1 MKLQQL
7 RYFVAVYEQ
16 GSFSAAAE
24 KVNATQSGLSM
35 HVGQIEK
42 RYGVVLF
49 LRSSS
54 GVTPTE
60 AGRSFYHEAVKV
72 LAAAYRAEDRI
83 RSLSKSVTGHIHV
96 GLMPTFT
103 RAVLTPVLLRFA
115 EAYPEV
121 RLSIMEAYSGAL
133 ANDVTEGRLDFAVVP
148 ASFDLGEMLVA
159 TPIGQDQECLVC
171 SADRDFPTTPDGVRL
186 RDLPPQKFVLPG
198 QGNARRHRIEA
209 YLSHN
214 QIEVLERLQLDT
226 MHGTIGL
233 VANSDWVSIL
243 PGILCLPDLDGT
255 RRRVVPL
262 ADPPLT
268 VDYLRIEHASRPLS
282 QGAQGFADILQA
294 ELTRALAIPPVSRPG
309 ATPVPPDTLIGG
321 ATGNA

>member
-7 RYFVAVYEQ
+7 RYFVAVFEQ

-49 LRSSS
+49 SRSSS
-54 GVTPTE
+54 GVSPTE
-60 AGRSFYHEAVKV
+60 AGRSFYREAVKV

-83 RSLSKSVTGHIHV
+83 RSLSKSVTGHIRV

-103 RAVLTPVLLRFA
+103 RAVLTPALLEFA
-115 EAYPEV
+115 EEYPEV
-121 RLSIMEAYSGAL
+121 RLSISEAYSGAL

-159 TPIGQDQECLVC
+159 TPMGQDRECLVC
-171 SADRDFPTTPDGVRL
+171 AAGREFPTTPDGVRL

-198 QGNARRHRIEA
+198 QGNARRHRIDA
-209 YLSHN
+209 YLGQN

-226 MHGTIGL
+226 MHGTLGL
-233 VANSDWVSIL
+233 VGQSDWVSIL

-262 ADPPLT
+262 ADPALT
-268 VDYLRIEHASRPLS
+268 VDYLQIEHASRPLS
-282 QGAQGFADILQA
+282 QGAQAFADILQK
-294 ELTRALAIPPVSRPG
+294 ELTRALGVAPVSRNPDRSALRSIV
-309 ATPVPPDTLIGG
+309 AT
-321 ATGNA
+321 A